1 MEKISKKEARK
12 RPEKDI
18 YYLSIA
24 RQIAKRATCLR
35 RRFGAIIVKDDAIV
49 ASGYNGAP
57 RKMPN
62 CIDLDKCPRELLGI
76 SQGERYELCRGVHA
90 EANAIINA
98 ARVGAN
104 VLDGIMYVFG
114 EDNNGKVVSGRPC
127 KMCRRLIINAGIKE
141 VVVPWEGK
149 AKRYK
154 VENWIKEAKKDPFLE
169 LKEKGY

>member
-1 MEKISKKEARK
+1 MEKISKKEALE

-18 YYLSIA
+18 YYLGIA
-24 RQIAKRATCLR
+24 RQIAKRSTCIR
-35 RRFGAIIVKDDAIV
+35 RKFGAIIVKEDAIV

-62 CIDLDKCPRELLGI
+62 CIDLKKCPRETLNI
-76 SQGERYELCRGVHA
+76 NAGERYELCRGVHA
-90 EANAIINA
+90 EVNAIVNA

-104 VLDGIMYVFG
+104 VLGGIMYVFG
-114 EDNNGKVVSGRPC
+114 ENRDGTIVSGKPC

-154 VENWIKEAKKDPFLE
+154 VENWIKEAKKDPFRE
-169 LKEKGY
+169 LRERSY